1 MRTNNRTLRPWPV
14 VSAVLGILLVAM
26 GATPAYAESVR
37 ARQWHL
43 AAMHAEEMWKVSTGR
58 GITVAVIDSGV
69 DDSLADLRGQVLD
82 GKDYSE
88 QRGDEHTDVDGHG
101 TGIAALIAATGARG
115 PDIGS
120 YGLAP
125 GAKILPIRMRYN
137 TEDYGQVD
145 TGAEFSRVLSKAI
158 RYAAD
163 SQAQIINMS
172 LGNSDSPG
180 RRNVGTPELA
190 SAVRYALA
198 KGKLLFAAVGNS
210 GDKSNFLEY
219 PAATPGVV
227 GVGAAD
233 ENAKVAA
240 FSQRGP
246 QVDLVAPGVDM
257 VHACHGGSEVCKS
270 YGTSDSSAI
279 ASASAALI
287 WSKHPDWT
295 NNQVLRVMLNTASK
309 PVGGEKRSDYVGYG
323 GVRPRVALENPGD
336 PGPPDVYPLPD
347 LAAAA
352 SASPSPTASK
362 PTGSAGE
369 ARNDDRPEATAGSQ
383 KSDASHTSLWIG
395 LGVAAAALLGAAIS
409 VPVLRARRRRS
420 TPTPTAPPMPPP
432 AYQPY
437 QHYANPPQQ
446 YPPFGAPHGH
456 VTGAPAEGA
465 PPPYPGQQ
473 P

>member
-1 MRTNNRTLRPWPV
+1 
-14 VSAVLGILLVAM
+14 
-26 GATPAYAESVR
+26 
-37 ARQWHL
+37 
-43 AAMHAEEMWKVSTGR
+43 
-58 GITVAVIDSGV
+58 VAVIDSGV

-82 GKDYSE
+82 GKDFSK
-88 QRGDEHTDVDGHG
+88 QRGDEHTDVANHG

-115 PDIGS
+115 PETGS

-125 GAKILPIRMRYN
+125 GAKILPIRMRYAD
-137 TEDYGQVD
+137 EDFEQLG
-145 TGAEFSRVLSKAI
+145 TGTDFSSVLSQAI

-163 SQAQIINMS
+163 SPAQIINMS
-172 LGNSDSPG
+172 LGRPNAPG
-180 RRNVGTPELA
+180 RHNVETPELE
-190 SAVRYALA
+190 SAVRYALS

-210 GDKSNFLEY
+210 GDTSNFLAY

-233 ENAKVAA
+233 EHAKVAP

-246 QVDLVAPGVDM
+246 QVDLVAPGTDM
-257 VHACHGGSEVCKS
+257 ISACTGGTEICTAD
-270 YGTSDSSAI
+270 GTSASAAI

-323 GVRPRVALENPGD
+323 GVRPRVALQNPGD

-362 PTGSAGE
+362 STGSAGE
-369 ARNDDRPEATAGSQ
+369 ARNDDRPATAGSQ
-383 KSDASHTSLWIG
+383 KSDGSHTSLWIG
-395 LGVAAAALLGAAIS
+395 LGVAAAALLGAAIV
-409 VPVLRARRRRS
+409 VPVLRARRRR
-420 TPTPTAPPMPPP
+420 PMPAPIAPPMPPP

-437 QHYANPPQQ
+437 PHYANPPQQ
-446 YPPFGAPHGH
+446 YPPFSPPQGH

-465 PPPYPGQQ
+465 PPPYPGPQ